1 MIKIRCLFFTFLIV
15 FTISIAGLGEQKA
28 PLRVT
33 KKLPA
38 IDKVK
43 MVKVI
48 PAEIGIKSVVAK
60 KTIKGKEAEVFAA
73 LWRSQTFLP
82 YSTECHAPGFVVKLF
97 SKGNLIV
104 EASLCWECNTIDF
117 FTPQLSGAFYQG
129 FQGDNK
135 KGQEMLDFLKKAFP

>member
-1 MIKIRCLFFTFLIV
+1 MKTKYLFIAVWIV
-15 FTISIAGLGEQKA
+15 FIISIAGLGEKRA
-28 PLRVT
+28 PLRLT
-33 KKLPA
+33 KKLPP

-48 PAEIGIKSVVAK
+48 PSEIGIKSVVAK

-73 LWRSQTFLP
+73 LWRSQTFLL
-82 YSTECHAPGFVVKLF
+82 YSPECHTPGFVVKLF

-117 FTPQLSGAFYQG
+117 FTPQLPGAFYQG

-135 KGQEMLDFLKKAFP
+135 KGQEMLDFLQKVFP